1 MRQFK
6 VTERKTDRTDVLERY
21 FSDISGIPI
30 LTPDQENEIAV
41 RARGGDEE
49 AKAILIRSSL
59 RFVVSVAK
67 SYSGTKYPLMD
78 LISQGNIGLIES
90 AETFDPS
97 TGFKFISYA
106 IWRIRSNILKY
117 IQSQSRTIRVPQ
129 SVQNTMREVRK
140 IHDHFN
146 QTQERDATIPEVI
159 EKLSEM
165 SDKTWISHN
174 MEHLA
179 AGVAADSFNIPLEL
193 RNGESEDDVKAPI
206 SWLESEDYATDSL
219 EKNEGKELA
228 DLLLDTLNLREKKV
242 VMDRIGENWGIQ
254 KSFEEIGAQFGKSSY
269 WANKTYKTAIRK
281 LKIRA
286 SDLKKCQRI

>member
-6 VTERKTDRTDVLERY
+6 ITERKTDRTDVLERY

-165 SDKTWISHN
+165 SDKTWITHN

-219 EKNEGKELA
+219 EKKDRAEFVN
-228 DLLLDTLNLREKKV
+228 LLLDTLDLREKKV
-242 VMDRIGENWGIQ
+242 VMDRMGKNWGAPR
-254 KSFEEIGAQFGKSSY
+254 SFEDIGAQFGKSAH
-269 WANKTYKTAIRK
+269 WANKTYQNAIRK

-286 SDLKKCQRI
+286 RKLKEEI

>member
-21 FSDISGIPI
+21 FSDISSIPI

-146 QTQERDATIPEVI
+146 QTQERDATIPEII

-174 MEHLA
+174 MEHIA

-193 RNGESEDDVKAPI
+193 RKGESEDDVKAPI
-206 SWLESEDYATDSL
+206 SWLESEDYATDSV
-219 EKNEGKELA
+219 EKNDRAEFA
-228 DLLLDTLNLREKKV
+228 NLLLDTLDLREKKV
-242 VMDRIGENWGIQ
+242 VMDRMGKNWGVPR
-254 KSFEEIGAQFGKSSY
+254 SFEDIGAQFGKSSH
-269 WANKTYKTAIRK
+269 WANKTYQNAIRK
-281 LKIRA
+281 LKIKARK
-286 SDLKKCQRI
+286 LKADI

>member
-41 RARGGDEE
+41 RARCGDEE

-165 SDKTWISHN
+165 SDKKWISHN
-174 MEHLA
+174 MEHIA

-219 EKNEGKELA
+219 EKNDRAEFVN
-228 DLLLDTLNLREKKV
+228 LLLDTLDLREKKV
-242 VMDRIGENWGIQ
+242 VMDRMGKNWGAPR
-254 KSFEEIGAQFGKSSY
+254 SFEDIGAQFGKSAH
-269 WANKTYKTAIRK
+269 WANKTYQNAIRK

-286 SDLKKCQRI
+286 RKLKEEI

>member
-6 VTERKTDRTDVLERY
+6 RTERKTDRTDVLERY

-41 RARGGDEE
+41 RARCGDEE

-165 SDKTWISHN
+165 SDKKWISHN
-174 MEHLA
+174 MEHIA

-219 EKNEGKELA
+219 EKNDRAEFVN
-228 DLLLDTLNLREKKV
+228 LLLDTLDLREKKV
-242 VMDRIGENWGIQ
+242 VMDRMGKNWGVPR
-254 KSFEEIGAQFGKSSY
+254 SFEDIGAQFGKSSH
-269 WANKTYKTAIRK
+269 WANKTYQSAIRK
-281 LKIRA
+281 LKIKARK
-286 SDLKKCQRI
+286 LEEEI

>member
-6 VTERKTDRTDVLERY
+6 ITERKTDRTDVLERY

-165 SDKTWISHN
+165 SDKTWITHN

-219 EKNEGKELA
+219 EKKDRAEFVN
-228 DLLLDTLNLREKKV
+228 LLLDTLDLREKKV
-242 VMDRIGENWGIQ
+242 VMDRMGKNWGAPR
-254 KSFEEIGAQFGKSSY
+254 SFEDIGAQFCKTAH
-269 WANKTYKTAIRK
+269 WANKTYQNAIRK

-286 SDLKKCQRI
+286 RKLKEEI

>member
-30 LTPDQENEIAV
+30 LDPDQENEIAV
-41 RARGGDEE
+41 RARSGDEE
-49 AKAILIRSSL
+49 AKSILVKSNL

-117 IQSQSRTIRVPQ
+117 IQSQSRTIKVPQ

-146 QTQERDATIPEVI
+146 QTQERDATIPEII

-165 SDKTWISHN
+165 SDKKWISHN
-174 MEHLA
+174 MEHIA
-179 AGVAADSFNIPLEL
+179 AGMAADSFNIPLEL

-206 SWLESEDYATDSL
+206 TWLESEDYATDSL

-228 DLLLDTLNLREKKV
+228 DLLLDALSLREKKV

>member
-21 FSDISGIPI
+21 FSDISGIPA

-41 RARGGDEE
+41 RARAGDEE
-49 AKAILIRSSL
+49 AKSLLVKSNL

-117 IQSQSRTIRVPQ
+117 IQSQSRTIKIPQ

-146 QTQERDATIPEVI
+146 QTQERDATIPEII

-174 MEHLA
+174 MSHIA
-179 AGVAADSFNIPLEL
+179 AGVAADSYNIPLEL

-206 SWLESEDYATDSL
+206 SWLESEDYATDSF
-219 EKNEGKELA
+219 EKNERKELA
-228 DLLLDTLNLREKKV
+228 DLLLDTLDLREKKV
-242 VMDRIGENWGIQ
+242 VMDRMGKSWDVQ
-254 KSFEEIGAQFGKSSY
+254 KSFDEIGAQFGKSSH
-269 WANKTYKTAIRK
+269 WANKTYKNAMRK

-286 SDLKKCQRI
+286 RKLKEEI

>member
-21 FSDISGIPI
+21 FSDISSIPI

-146 QTQERDATIPEVI
+146 QTQERDATIPEII

-174 MEHLA
+174 MDHIA
-179 AGVAADSFNIPLEL
+179 AGMAADSFNIPLEL

-206 SWLESEDYATDSL
+206 TWLESEDYSTDSL

>member
-6 VTERKTDRTDVLERY
+6 ITERKTDRTDVLERY

-165 SDKTWISHN
+165 SDKTWITHN

-219 EKNEGKELA
+219 EKNDRAEFVN
-228 DLLLDTLNLREKKV
+228 LLLDTLDLREKKV
-242 VMDRIGENWGIQ
+242 VMDRMGKNWGAPR
-254 KSFEEIGAQFGKSSY
+254 SFEDIGAQFGKSAH
-269 WANKTYKTAIRK
+269 WANKTYQNAIRK

-286 SDLKKCQRI
+286 RKLKEEI

>member
-6 VTERKTDRTDVLERY
+6 ITERKTDRTDVLERY

-30 LTPDQENEIAV
+30 LTPDEENEIAI

-165 SDKTWISHN
+165 SGKTWITHN

-219 EKNEGKELA
+219 EKNDRAEFVN
-228 DLLLDTLNLREKKV
+228 LLLDTLDLREKKV
-242 VMDRIGENWGIQ
+242 VMDRMGKNWGAPR
-254 KSFEEIGAQFGKSSY
+254 SFEDIGAQFGKSAH
-269 WANKTYKTAIRK
+269 WANKTYQNAIRK

-286 SDLKKCQRI
+286 SKFKED

>member
-6 VTERKTDRTDVLERY
+6 ITERKTDRTDVLERY

-41 RARGGDEE
+41 RARGGDQE

-165 SDKTWISHN
+165 SDKTWITHN

-219 EKNEGKELA
+219 EKKDRAEFVN
-228 DLLLDTLNLREKKV
+228 LLLDTLDLREKKV
-242 VMDRIGENWGIQ
+242 VMDRMGKNWGAPR
-254 KSFEEIGAQFGKSSY
+254 SFEDIGAQFGKSAH
-269 WANKTYKTAIRK
+269 WANKTYQNAIRK

-286 SDLKKCQRI
+286 RKLKEEI

>member
-21 FSDISGIPI
+21 FSDISSIPI

-117 IQSQSRTIRVPQ
+117 IQSQSRTIKVPQ

-146 QTQERDATIPEVI
+146 QTQERDATIPEII

-174 MEHLA
+174 MEHIA

-193 RNGESEDDVKAPI
+193 RKGESEDDVKAPI
-206 SWLESEDYATDSL
+206 SWLESEDYATDSV
-219 EKNEGKELA
+219 EKNDRAEFA
-228 DLLLDTLNLREKKV
+228 NLLLDTLDLREKKV
-242 VMDRIGENWGIQ
+242 VMDRMGKNWGVPR
-254 KSFEEIGAQFGKSSY
+254 SFEDIGAQFGKSSH
-269 WANKTYKTAIRK
+269 WANKTYQNAIRK
-281 LKIRA
+281 LKIKARK
-286 SDLKKCQRI
+286 LKEDI

>member
-30 LTPDQENEIAV
+30 LTPDEENEIAI
-41 RARGGDEE
+41 RARNGDEE

-117 IQSQSRTIRVPQ
+117 IQSQSRTIRIPQ
-129 SVQNTMREVRK
+129 SVQNTMREIRK

-146 QTQERDATIPEVI
+146 QTQERDATVPEII

-174 MEHLA
+174 MEHIA

-193 RNGESEDDVKAPI
+193 RAGENEDDVKAPI
-206 SWLESEDYATDSL
+206 SWLESEDYAADAS
-219 EKNEGKELA
+219 EKRDRAELV
-228 DLLLDTLNLREKKV
+228 DMLLDTLDLREKKV
-242 VMDRIGENWGIQ
+242 VMDRMGKPWGVQ
-254 KSFEEIGAQFGKSSY
+254 KSFDEIGAQFGKSAH
-269 WANKTYKTAIRK
+269 WANKTYQNAIRK

-286 SDLKKCQRI
+286 RKLKEEI

>member
-30 LTPDQENEIAV
+30 LTPDEGNEIAI

-165 SDKTWISHN
+165 SDKTWITHN

-219 EKNEGKELA
+219 EKKDRAEFVN
-228 DLLLDTLNLREKKV
+228 LLLDTLDLREKKV
-242 VMDRIGENWGIQ
+242 VMDRMGKNWGAPR
-254 KSFEEIGAQFGKSSY
+254 SFEDIGAQFGKSAH
-269 WANKTYKTAIRK
+269 WANKTYQNAIRK

-286 SDLKKCQRI
+286 SKFKED

>member
-30 LTPDQENEIAV
+30 LTPDEGNEIAI
-41 RARGGDEE
+41 RARGGVEE

-165 SDKTWISHN
+165 SDKTWITHN

-219 EKNEGKELA
+219 EKNDRAEFVN
-228 DLLLDTLNLREKKV
+228 LLLDTLDLREKKV
-242 VMDRIGENWGIQ
+242 VMDRMGKNWGAPR
-254 KSFEEIGAQFGKSSY
+254 SFEDIGAQFGKSAH
-269 WANKTYKTAIRK
+269 WANKTYQNAIRK

-286 SDLKKCQRI
+286 SKFKED

>member
-30 LTPDQENEIAV
+30 LTPDEGNEIAI
-41 RARGGDEE
+41 RARGGVEE

-165 SDKTWISHN
+165 SDKTWITHN

-219 EKNEGKELA
+219 EKKDRAEFVN
-228 DLLLDTLNLREKKV
+228 LLLDTLDLREKKV
-242 VMDRIGENWGIQ
+242 VMDRMGKNWGAPR
-254 KSFEEIGAQFGKSSY
+254 SFEDIGAQFGKSAH
-269 WANKTYKTAIRK
+269 WANKTYQNAIRK

-286 SDLKKCQRI
+286 SKFKED

>member
-30 LTPDQENEIAV
+30 LTPDEESAIAV
-41 RARGGDEE
+41 RARNGDEE
-49 AKAILIRSSL
+49 AKSILIRSNL

-117 IQSQSRTIRVPQ
+117 IQSQSRTVKIPQ
-129 SVQNTMREVRK
+129 NVLNTMSEIKK
-140 IHDHFN
+140 IHDRFN
-146 QTQERDATIPEVI
+146 QTHERDATMQEIMEQMEGV
-159 EKLSEM
+159 K
-165 SDKTWISHN
+165 DKTWISHN
-174 MEHLA
+174 MDNVLA
-179 AGVAADSFNIPLEL
+179 GIAADSFNIPLEL
-193 RNGESEDDVKAPI
+193 RNGEDEDLVKAPI
-206 SWLESEDYATDSL
+206 SWLKSEESDLYIFEESERS
-219 EKNEGKELA
+219 EIVKS
-228 DLLLDTLNLREKKV
+228 LLDCLDPIERKI
-242 VMDRIGENWGIQ
+242 VMDRMGKNWGIQ
-254 KSFEEIGAQFGKSSY
+254 KSFFEIGSQFDRSAD
-269 WANKTYKTAIRK
+269 WANKKFQQSIRK

-286 SDLKKCQRI
+286 RKLKIEN

>member
-21 FSDISGIPI
+21 FSDISSIPI

-41 RARGGDEE
+41 RARCGDEE

-174 MEHLA
+174 MEHIA

-219 EKNEGKELA
+219 EKNDRAEFVN
-228 DLLLDTLNLREKKV
+228 LLLDTLDLREKKV
-242 VMDRIGENWGIQ
+242 VMDRMGKNWGSPR
-254 KSFEEIGAQFGKSSY
+254 SFEDIGAQFDKSSH
-269 WANKTYKTAIRK
+269 WANKTYQNAIRK

-286 SDLKKCQRI
+286 RKLKEEI